1 MFDSHK
7 NYVIAD
13 LHSHSTASD
22 GVLSPK
28 AMFERAQEKGIEIY
42 ALTDHDCV
50 DGYLSL
56 QELAKQEQSPKLI
69 SGIEWSTLHK
79 GMNIHIVGLNF
90 DATHPSVTQAIKKLQ
105 NTREQRSYIIVEKL
119 KKAGLKITYEDVKA
133 ISGANHPARPHFA
146 QFLVD
151 SGQVKNTQAA
161 FNKYLGAGKVGDV
174 KSDFPSIEEVVKVT
188 HEAGGVAVFA
198 HPHKYR
204 MTQTKLIGCLE
215 YFKEVGGDAVE
226 LGVAQMHPQLRKRL
240 TSVCKSLGLKGSSGS
255 DFHQPNLPWCELGK
269 FEHVPKELEP
279 IWTNFN

>member
-105 NTREQRSYIIVEKL
+105 NTKNSFFMYLYI
-119 KKAGLKITYEDVKA
+119 
-133 ISGANHPARPHFA
+133 N
-146 QFLVD
+146 
-151 SGQVKNTQAA
+151 
-161 FNKYLGAGKVGDV
+161 
-174 KSDFPSIEEVVKVT
+174 
-188 HEAGGVAVFA
+188 
-198 HPHKYR
+198 
-204 MTQTKLIGCLE
+204 
-215 YFKEVGGDAVE
+215 
-226 LGVAQMHPQLRKRL
+226 
-240 TSVCKSLGLKGSSGS
+240 
-255 DFHQPNLPWCELGK
+255 
-269 FEHVPKELEP
+269 
-279 IWTNFN
+279 